1 MSRPDI
7 HAFCPRTTF
16 SSTIPAML
24 NYVISAAQKSLG
36 TRNTEQFFLLASYHI
51 WLPSYSLKTRAM
63 WTNYLLYPPI
73 SMPLV
78 CWPLRYM
85 NRWERFRLL
94 ITTDRCSQIQC
105 RLMQWGLSRRSG
117 SWPVCMQERDRLAH
131 LTRNIVYRMPC
142 GRSCKPVGLQIP
154 RQGQRRQCLCS
165 GSVSF
170 SPFHVL
176 MMLCARSAYLGSRY

>member
-1 MSRPDI
+1 M
-7 HAFCPRTTF
+7 F

-24 NYVISAAQKSLG
+24 NYVTSAAQKSLG
-36 TRNTEQFFLLASYHI
+36 TRNTKQFSLLASYHI

-78 CWPLRYM
+78 CWPLRYSLGTVSP
-85 NRWERFRLL
+85 FGLL

-105 RLMQWGLSRRSG
+105 RLMRWGPSRRSG

-131 LTRNIVYRMPC
+131 LTRNTVYQMPC

-154 RQGQRRQCLCS
+154 RQGQRRQCLFS

-170 SPFHVL
+170 SPFHIP
-176 MMLCARSAYLGSRY
+176 MMLCAKSAYLGLHY

>member
-1 MSRPDI
+1 MAPELFPEDESDVDQLFTLSSDI
-7 HAFCPRTTF
+7 YALGMLAFE
-16 SSTIPAML
+16 
-24 NYVISAAQKSLG
+24 VHESLG
-36 TRNTEQFFLLASYHI
+36 TVS
-51 WLPSYSLKTRAM
+51 P
-63 WTNYLLYPPI
+63 
-73 SMPLV
+73 
-78 CWPLRYM
+78 
-85 NRWERFRLL
+85 FRLL

-117 SWPVCMQERDRLAH
+117 SWPVCMQERDRLAY
-131 LTRNIVYRMPC
+131 LTRNIAYRMPC